1 MESEVKIMYEIEKT
15 ITDSNLPKELKD
27 KALAEIKVL
36 DKSPCNFS
44 DNSNLLMA
52 FIWRDTP
59 SGHKFWHKINNLLF
73 DEVNK

>member
-1 MESEVKIMYEIEKT
+1 MYEIEKT

-52 FIWRDTP
+52 FTWQDTP